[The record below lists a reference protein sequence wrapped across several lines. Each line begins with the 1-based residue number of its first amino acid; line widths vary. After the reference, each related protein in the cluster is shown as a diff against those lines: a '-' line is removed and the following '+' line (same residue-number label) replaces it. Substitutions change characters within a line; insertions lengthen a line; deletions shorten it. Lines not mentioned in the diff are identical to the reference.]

1 MNIFELVK
9 QSVPVVTADITSSI
23 IRKSPSSADPTI
35 ASRNLFLSKL
45 QENIDGLKA
54 EAEGKKWP
62 TKPAKK
68 EGGREAKY
76 AKWFALDNATGTYE
90 LQMLYSRRPIQNILG
105 HNANGE
111 SIQFIKGIPQDELAT
126 CLDTIKQEVEKGT
139 YDLYLLTAR
148 KAVGEAMRKKK
159 DETTVA

>member
-9 QSVPVVTADITSSI
+9 QNVPVVTAEITSSI
-23 IRKSPSSADPTI
+23 IRKSPSSVDPTI

-54 EAEGKKWP
+54 EAEGKSWP

-76 AKWFALDNATGTYE
+76 AKWFALDNASGTYE
-90 LQMLYSRRPIQNILG
+90 LQVLYSRRPIKGIFGYN
-105 HNANGE
+105 NDGE
-111 SIQFIKGIPQDELAT
+111 SIQFIKGIPKTELAT
-126 CLDTIKQEVEKGT
+126 CLAAIKQEVEKGT
-139 YDLYLLTAR
+139 YDEYLLAAR
-148 KAVGEAMRKKK
+148 KAVGKAMKKK
-159 DETTVA
+159 DETTAA